1 LNTDESD
8 SSGLERRSMRKDKV
22 VTEMLGEDLAITP
35 SDVCDKKFRR
45 VLTGGYDRR
54 QVDRFLERVADAI
67 ERLLDQVRTLK
78 SAQQEQKTRIE
89 EYRDMETTLRTALSS
104 SQKLAEDI
112 LSAARREAQAMLEET
127 HAKQAQIELEAR
139 RLPDALRREIQLLE
153 QQRDRLRT
161 ELGAVLD
168 THKNLLASH
177 LSPTLGPPPS
187 FTNLGFLAGPAAGSA
202 ESPIFASDAAEALGT
217 ELPEAMVFETDDDE
231 LPDLEEPSEGE
242 EELTSSTEPDAT
254 ENDK

>member
-1 LNTDESD
+1 
-8 SSGLERRSMRKDKV
+8 MRKDKV

-45 VLTGGYDRR
+45 AMVGGYDRR

-67 ERLLDQVRTLK
+67 ERLLDQVRALK
-78 SAQQEQKTRIE
+78 GTQQEQKGRIE

-104 SQKLAEDI
+104 SQNLAEDI
-112 LSAARREAQAMLEET
+112 LSAARREAQALVEEA
-127 HAKQAQIELEAR
+127 HARQAQIELDAR

-153 QQRDRLRT
+153 QQRDRLRV

-177 LSPTLGPPPS
+177 LSPSLGPPPS
-187 FTNLGFLAGPAAGSA
+187 FTNLGFLSGPAANDK
-202 ESPIFASDAAEALGT
+202 ESPIFASDAADVLGGD
-217 ELPEAMVFETDDDE
+217 LPEAMVFEATENEIADF
-231 LPDLEEPSEGE
+231 EEPSEGDE
-242 EELTSSTEPDAT
+242 GLTRSAEPDAT
-254 ENDK
+254 EKDE